1 MAKIMTMV
9 MMITLMSSTV
19 ATVST
24 ELVNLKFLKGVP
36 RLSNAEYI
44 DFYFLCYNANG
55 NFLQWQYNG
64 HYITGFHEDDEVGY
78 TVVVGHPINYM
89 ATLLSART
97 IDDSNME
104 RNSIIMVS
112 FIGGLVPGNFS
123 ITCSNGPHSETVFP
137 EQVSSAPINF
147 TSGNISGD
155 HRNVAAS
162 MHSVKIQGIFIARH
176 PFLITSVLFVV
187 STHDVEVTCLS
198 GNAWKMLH
206 SNFYLSGDA
215 RSALG
220 VSTLGTS
227 IVKTGELTESTNFT
241 VIATDNSSSNNSRD
255 IMVYTVTGVFLICV
269 IIAIIIAILLY
280 KFSRAHAK

>member
-64 HYITGFHEDDEVGY
+64 QYLTGFHEDDEVGY

-97 IDDSNME
+97 RDDSNME

-123 ITCSNGPHSETVFP
+123 ITCSNGTHSETVFP
-137 EQVSSAPINF
+137 EQVSS
-147 TSGNISGD
+147 
-155 HRNVAAS
+155 VANS
-162 MHSVKIQGIFIARH
+162 SLWLDNDNYNSDII
-176 PFLITSVLFVV
+176 LEYITSHEIVGNSNTHIFV
-187 STHDVEVTCLS
+187 C
-198 GNAWKMLH
+198 
-206 SNFYLSGDA
+206 
-215 RSALG
+215 
-220 VSTLGTS
+220 GT
-227 IVKTGELTESTNFT
+227 
-241 VIATDNSSSNNSRD
+241 NNSW
-255 IMVYTVTGVFLICV
+255 LQ
-269 IIAIIIAILLY
+269 L
-280 KFSRAHAK
+280 